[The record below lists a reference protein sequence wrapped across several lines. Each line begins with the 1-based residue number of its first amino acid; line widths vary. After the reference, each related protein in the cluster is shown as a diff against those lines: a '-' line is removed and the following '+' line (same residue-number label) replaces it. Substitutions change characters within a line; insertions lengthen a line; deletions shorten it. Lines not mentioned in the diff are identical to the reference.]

1 MHPYFSIII
10 PTLNEAKFLPDLLKD
25 LSHQTNQDFEII
37 IVDGKSTDQTIA
49 KAKAFIPKLPSLI
62 ILTTNKR
69 NVSYQRNLGAK
80 KAHGKI
86 LLFLDADSGLPN
98 FFLDGIKYKLSKNGS
113 DVFTSWIKPDSHN
126 TQDAAIA
133 TIVNLSFE
141 ASRLLDLPTGFG
153 AMLGFK
159 TTAFQKLKGFNEEIT
174 YAEDQEIIRRS
185 IEKKLSFTIY
195 PDPHYIYSFRRL
207 RKQGT
212 LNTLRQFAKL
222 QTKLAIAG
230 YPNHTKKDYPMG
242 GHYFKANKHKPTIL
256 DKIKQLLA

>member
-1 MHPYFSIII
+1 MNPYFSIII

-25 LSHQTNQDFEII
+25 LSHQTNQDFETI
-37 IVDGKSTDQTIA
+37 IVDGQSKDHTQA
-49 KAKAFIPKLPSLI
+49 KAESFRTKLPSLS
-62 ILTTNKR
+62 ILSTTKH

-80 KAHGKI
+80 KAQGKI
-86 LLFLDADSGLPN
+86 LLFLDADGGLPP
-98 FFLDGIKYKLSKNGS
+98 FFLDGIKYKLSKNPV
-113 DVFTSWIKPDSHN
+113 DVFTSWIKPDSTN
-126 TQDAAIA
+126 PQDTAIA
-133 TIVNLSFE
+133 TIINLSFE
-141 ASRLLDLPTGFG
+141 ASRLLDIPTGFG

-159 TTAFQKLKGFNEEIT
+159 KTAFAKLRGFAEDIT
-174 YAEDQEIIRRS
+174 YAEDQEIIRRAL
-185 IEKKLSFTIY
+185 EKKLTFTIY
-195 PDPHYIYSFRRL
+195 PDPHYVYSFRRL

-242 GHYFKANKHKPTIL
+242 GHYFKPDKQKPTIL